1 MIAAIC
7 NLRVSLFQEL
17 FPQDRREAQ
26 KNRRRVFQKSFNP
39 MTNNRTR
46 FFLCFLAVLIFWRDS
61 VFTQI
66 PRAEVPL
73 ETEITEKVNEADLV
87 HFGDL
92 IDVDIVG
99 SVDYDWRGTLNPEGF
114 LNGVNFVENQ
124 VNGLCLT
131 ETEIAREVAESYK
144 KILRDPVVIVK
155 ILDRSNRPL
164 TVLNGA
170 VKTPQRFQIKRPVML
185 NELIVSSGGLTDKVS
200 GEIQI
205 FRPRYLNCLSKINKE
220 AASNILIDS
229 KSEKFIDVSHTSESE
244 FIKVQI
250 SNLLNGKKEAN
261 PQIYSGD
268 IIMVSEAELIY
279 IVGGVVNPTNILARS
294 QISLTRAID
303 SAGGLSK
310 DADEQNVVI
319 YRKEKEKSEI
329 INIDLKKIE
338 SKQTEDILLK
348 PLDIVEVGQKGR
360 DKSKFAPQLKS
371 ANQNKTSS
379 GSLPIKV
386 ID

>member
-1 MIAAIC
+1 VITAIY
-7 NLRVSLFQEL
+7 NLRVLPFREL
-17 FPQDRREAQ
+17 FPQNRREAQ
-26 KNRRRVFQKSFNP
+26 KNSRKVFQKTFNP
-39 MTNNRTR
+39 MSSNRMR
-46 FFLCFLAVLIFWRDS
+46 FFLCFLAMLIFWHDS

-66 PRAEVPL
+66 SRIEVPL
-73 ETEITEKVNEADLV
+73 ETEITEKINEADLV

-114 LNGVNFVENQ
+114 LNGINFVENQ
-124 VNGLCLT
+124 ISALCKT
-131 ETEIAREVAESYK
+131 ETEIARAVAESYK

-170 VKTPQRFQIKRPVML
+170 VKTPHRFQIKRPVRL
-185 NELIVSSGGLTDKVS
+185 NELIISSGGLTDKVS

-205 FRPRYLNCLSKINKE
+205 FRPRYLNCLSKVNKE
-220 AASNILIDS
+220 TASNSSTDLT
-229 KSEKFIDVSHTSESE
+229 SEKFIDISHQGESE
-244 FIKVQI
+244 YIKVQI

-310 DADEQNVVI
+310 NADEQNVVI
-319 YRKEKEKSEI
+319 YRKEKEKAEI

-338 SKQTEDILLK
+338 LKQTEDILLK
-348 PLDIVEVGQKGR
+348 PLDIVEVGQKGK

-371 ANQNKTSS
+371 ADENKTNS